1 MLQMISISNKGSI
14 LYNIHFDDFLFFY
27 RILKKKKSFPKKI

>member
-14 LYNIHFDDFLFFY
+14 FYNIHFDDLFFY
-27 RILKKKKSFPKKI
+27 RILEKIY